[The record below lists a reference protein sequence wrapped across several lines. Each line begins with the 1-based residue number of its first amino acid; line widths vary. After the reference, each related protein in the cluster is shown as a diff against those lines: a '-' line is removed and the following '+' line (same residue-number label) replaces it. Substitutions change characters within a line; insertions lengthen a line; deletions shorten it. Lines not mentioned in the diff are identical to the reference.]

1 MQEKRFELGIYTF
14 AELTADPETGRT
26 VTPRERLRQL
36 LEQIELADRVGLD
49 VFGVGEHH
57 RPDFAVSS
65 PAVVLAAGA
74 ERTKRIRLTSAVSVL
89 GSDDPIRVFQD
100 FATLD
105 LLSGGRAEIMAGRGS
120 FVESFPLFGHDLRD
134 YDVLFAEKLDLLL
147 AVRDQERVTWSGELR
162 APLDDRGVYPR
173 PLQEP
178 LPVWIAVGGT
188 PESAVRAGALG
199 LPLALGIIGGLPERF
214 APFAELHRRAAREAG
229 HEPPALSINS
239 HGFLADTAEEA
250 VEISYGP
257 FATMMDRI
265 GRERGWPPM
274 TRQSF
279 DAARSRR
286 GANFVGS
293 PEDVVEKILFQH
305 EIFGHQ
311 RFLIQLSV
319 GSIPHDRLMHAIELF
334 GTEVAP
340 RVREEIARRT
350 SGVVR
355 AHS

>member
-1 MQEKRFELGIYTF
+1 
-14 AELTADPETGRT
+14 
-26 VTPRERLRQL
+26 
-36 LEQIELADRVGLD
+36 
-49 VFGVGEHH
+49 
-57 RPDFAVSS
+57 
-65 PAVVLAAGA
+65 
-74 ERTKRIRLTSAVSVL
+74 
-89 GSDDPIRVFQD
+89 
-100 FATLD
+100 
-105 LLSGGRAEIMAGRGS
+105 
-120 FVESFPLFGHDLRD
+120 
-134 YDVLFAEKLDLLL
+134 
-147 AVRDQERVTWSGELR
+147 
-162 APLDDRGVYPR
+162 
-173 PLQEP
+173 
-178 LPVWIAVGGT
+178 
-188 PESAVRAGALG
+188 
-199 LPLALGIIGGLPERF
+199 
-214 APFAELHRRAAREAG
+214 HRRAAREAG